1 LAASSS
7 FAIIDKMD
15 TNKSLQRKTYKPGL
29 QLAFVLVFGFLLAA
43 IVGVVGVYAYENK
56 YAGRIYPGVSVAGI
70 DLSNL
75 TEGEAA
81 LKLRQEFKYLASGRL
96 LFTDKE
102 NKWIFNPAQMG
113 LSVDLLATANAA
125 YRFGRSD
132 NLLANLSQQLS
143 ARASGFKV
151 QPQIVYDQS
160 QAYKSLQQVAEVVN
174 KPLQEAGFNLNNTEV
189 STTDGQIGRRLDI
202 TATLNALDKLL
213 LGTQEGVIPLVV
225 EETVPAM
232 MQVGPSADLA
242 RQILSQATALKMP
255 ENGPQVDPWLIE
267 PETMAKLLTVVRE
280 QVNGKFEYKLSLNKD
295 LLASYL
301 AALAPTV
308 QLHAQNARAIFNTET
323 RQFEI
328 LQPAVSGYSLD
339 LEASLKVINDA
350 VMAGNHEA
358 ILVFKVDQPAVA
370 DTTDPAS
377 LGITELVAETTS
389 YFYGSSRERLQNI
402 KAAADSFRGVFV
414 PPNSIFSM
422 GDYLQDISLENGY
435 AEGLI
440 IVGNQTVKGVGGGVC
455 QVSTTLFRE
464 VFLAGF
470 PIVARYPHA
479 YRVGYYEQDARGY
492 SDPNRAGLDATVY
505 LPLVDMKFKNDTPY
519 WMVMDTEM
527 GDFSLTWRIW
537 STRDGRTVEVSSTGV
552 MNIVEPPAPVY
563 RENPEL
569 PPDTIVQVDWA
580 VEGASVDVSRVV
592 YKDGA
597 IYFSDTIHTTYQPW
611 PDAFDYGPG
620 TELPEGAQ

>member
-1 LAASSS
+1 
-7 FAIIDKMD
+7 MN
-15 TNKSLQRKTYKPGL
+15 TNPPLQKNRLNPGL
-29 QLAFVLVFGFLLAA
+29 QAAFVLVFGLLLAA
-43 IVGVVGVYAYENK
+43 IVAVAGMYIYENK
-56 YAGRIYPGVSVAGI
+56 YAGRIYPGVSVTGI

-81 LKLRQEFKYLASGRL
+81 LKLRQEFKYPESGRL
-96 LFTDKE
+96 LFTDKD
-102 NKWIFNPAQMG
+102 NKWIFNPQQMG

-125 YRFGRSD
+125 YRFGREGS
-132 NLLANLSQQLS
+132 LLANLAQQLS
-143 ARASGFKV
+143 ARGSGYSI
-151 QPQIVYDQS
+151 QPTIIYDQA
-160 QAYKSLQQVAEVVN
+160 QAYKNLQQVADVVN
-174 KPLQEAGFNLNNTEV
+174 KPLIEADLNLNNTEV
-189 STTDGQIGRRLDI
+189 ATTEGQIGRNLDI
-202 TATLNALDKLL
+202 PATLKAVDALL
-213 LGTQEGVIPLVV
+213 LGTQEGVVPLVV
-225 EETVPAM
+225 QESIPVM

-242 RQILSQATALKMP
+242 RQILSQSIYFKMP
-255 ENGPQVDPWLIE
+255 ENGPQVDPWVLE
-267 PETMAKLLTVVRE
+267 PETMAKLLVFIRTE
-280 QVNGKFEYKLSLNKD
+280 GDGKTDYTLSLNQDILKNY
-295 LLASYL
+295 LAS
-301 AALAPTV
+301 LAPSV
-308 QLHAQNARAIFNTET
+308 QLQPENARAIFNTET
-323 RQFEI
+323 KQFEV
-328 LQPAVSGYSLD
+328 LRPSVTGYSLD

-350 VMAGNHEA
+350 VLAGNHEA
-358 ILVFKVDQPAVA
+358 TLVFKVDQPAVA
-370 DTTDPAS
+370 DNTDPAS

-402 KAAADSFRGVFV
+402 KAASESFRGVLV
-414 PPNSIFSM
+414 PPNSVFSM

-464 VFLAGF
+464 VFMAGF

-527 GDFSLTWRIW
+527 GDYSLTWRIW
-537 STRDGRTVEVSSTGV
+537 STRDGRSVEVSSTGITNV
-552 MNIVEPPAPVY
+552 VPPPAPVY

-597 IYFSDTIHTTYQPW
+597 VYFSDTIHTTYQPW

-620 TELPEGAQ
+620 TELPEGAQASSN

>member
-1 LAASSS
+1 MNMNTPIQKNSANA
-7 FAIIDKMD
+7 
-15 TNKSLQRKTYKPGL
+15 GL
-29 QLAFVLVFGFLLAA
+29 QAVFVLVFGLLLAA
-43 IVGVVGVYAYENK
+43 VIAVVGVYAYENK
-56 YAGRIYPGVSVAGI
+56 HAGRIYPGVSVAGM

-81 LKLRQEFKYLASGRL
+81 LKLRQDFKYPNSGKL

-102 NKWIFNPAQMG
+102 NKWIYNPAQVG

-125 YRFGRSD
+125 YRFGRD
-132 NLLANLSQQLS
+132 DGLLGNLSQQLS
-143 ARASGFKV
+143 AYTYGFKI

-160 QAYKSLQQVAEVVN
+160 QAYKSLQQMAEVIN
-174 KPLQEAGFNLNNTEV
+174 KPLLEAGFNLNNTEV
-189 STTDGQIGRRLDI
+189 STTDGQIGRNLDI
-202 TATLNALDKLL
+202 PATLKALDELL
-213 LGTQEGVIPLVV
+213 MGTREGVVPLVV
-225 EETVPAM
+225 KETLPAI

-242 RQILSQATALKMP
+242 RQILSQATYFKMP
-255 ENGPQVDPWLIE
+255 ENGPQVDPWVIE
-267 PETMAKLLTVVRE
+267 PETMAKLLTIVRTE
-280 QVNGKFEYKLSLNKD
+280 TSGKTDYTLSLNQD
-295 LLASYL
+295 ILNNYLAS
-301 AALAPTV
+301 LAPTV
-308 QLHAQNARAIFNTET
+308 QLQAKNARATFNAET
-323 RQFEI
+323 KQFQI

-339 LEASLKVINDA
+339 QEASLKVINDA

-358 ILVFKVDQPAVA
+358 TLVFKVDQPGVA
-370 DTTDPAS
+370 DNTDPAS

-402 KAAADSFRGVFV
+402 KASADSFRGVFV
-414 PPNSIFSM
+414 PPNSVFSM

-455 QVSTTLFRE
+455 QVSTTLFRQ

-470 PIVARYPHA
+470 PIVERYPHA

-527 GDFSLTWRIW
+527 GDYSLTWRIW
-537 STRDGRTVEVSSTGV
+537 STSDGRTVEVSSTGL
-552 MNIVEPPAPVY
+552 MNVVEPPEPVY

-569 PPDTIVQVDWA
+569 PQDTIVQVDWA

-592 YKDGA
+592 YKDGSV
-597 IYFSDTIHTTYQPW
+597 YLTDTINTTYRPW
-611 PDAFDYGPG
+611 PDSFDYGPG
-620 TELPEGAQ
+620 TKLPEGAQ